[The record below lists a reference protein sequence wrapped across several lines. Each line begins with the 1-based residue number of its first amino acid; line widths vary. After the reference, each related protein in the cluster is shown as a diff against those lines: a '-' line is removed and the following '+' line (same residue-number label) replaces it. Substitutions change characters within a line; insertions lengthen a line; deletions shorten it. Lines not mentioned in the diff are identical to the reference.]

1 MIMWWNGP
9 LAGGG
14 WHPALWMLG
23 HVIVSALVI
32 LLLIGALIA
41 VGRSIAGGRS
51 SFAGQRSPGLDVLE
65 ERYARGEMGRE
76 EYLQKRRDMIDG
88 GAAV

>member
-1 MIMWWNGP
+1 MIMWWNGS

-23 HVIVSALVI
+23 HAIVSVLVI

-41 VGRSIAGGRS
+41 VGRSIAGGRNS
-51 SFAGQRSPGLDVLE
+51 LARRRSPGLDVLE
-65 ERYARGEMGRE
+65 ERYARGEIGRE

-88 GAAV
+88 GAAA